1 LDSRYDD
8 AYIASV
14 AQKIKAIKADAIL
27 ATNNFCKEKIITRGG
42 RVGSG
47 MGTLLEALWGFNMN
61 QFLLNDTSFDCEIAW
76 FPDNEYN
83 DFACIER
90 DVAWNPKTHR
100 GELFRIEI
108 KSMNRLA
115 DESKGHFDQIQQ
127 NLGKHDLLVVLIW
140 SWRSD
145 DGLRF
150 SPYIDDFYI
159 GNVLEIASL
168 RDHLHIARGG
178 SFVDGLKCPDGCA
191 DSHCKHHGE
200 PLNANGSRERLS
212 GPVTTKPSNSSH
224 ASNFGGLVRMLKTSN
239 DDMRKVF
246 REIRSQNFA
255 SHEFISFIH
264 RNFPDEEVNQYTA
277 IEWKELTKKLNIT
290 IASKKEENIYNIREK
305 FPNHSYAAEIRA
317 LY

>member
-1 LDSRYDD
+1 MNSKYEDT
-8 AYIASV
+8 YIQNTV
-14 AQKIKAIKADAIL
+14 DKIKEIQADAIL
-27 ATNNFCKEKIITRGG
+27 AINNFCKEKIITRGG

-61 QFLLNDTSFDCEIAW
+61 QILLKYPEFNCEIAW

-90 DVAWNPKTHR
+90 DATWDPTSQR

-127 NLGKHDLLVVLIW
+127 NLGKHDLLVVLVW
-140 SWRSD
+140 SWKSD
-145 DGLRF
+145 DGIRF

-159 GNVLEIASL
+159 NNAIDIAQL
-168 RDHLHIARGG
+168 RDTLHIARGG
-178 SFVDGLKCPDGCA
+178 TFVDGFNCPDRCS
-191 DSHCKHHGE
+191 DTPCKHHGE
-200 PLNANGSRERLS
+200 ALNANGKRERLS
-212 GPVTTKPSNSSH
+212 GPITTKPPGSSH

-239 DDMRKVF
+239 DNMRKVF
-246 REIRSQNFA
+246 RDIRSKDLA
-255 SHEFISFIH
+255 AHDYISFIH
-264 RNFPDEEVNQYTA
+264 RNFPAEEVNQYTA
-277 IEWKELTKKLNIT
+277 NEWKELAKKLGIGV
-290 IASKKEENIYNIREK
+290 SLKKEENIYNIREN
-305 FPNHSYAAEIRA
+305 FPNHGYAKEIRS